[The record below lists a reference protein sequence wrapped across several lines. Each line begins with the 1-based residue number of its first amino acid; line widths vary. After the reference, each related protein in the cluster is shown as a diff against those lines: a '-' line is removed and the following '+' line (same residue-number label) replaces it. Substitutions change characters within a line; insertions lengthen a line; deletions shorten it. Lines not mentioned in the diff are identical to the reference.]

1 MNRRTLWGLGVV
13 AVSMTVAAPALANT
27 PEADG
32 LGPFADVDGS
42 IHEMDVAALWA
53 ADITSGC
60 EEWLY
65 CPDDAVSRG
74 EMAAFLAR
82 ALQLPRP
89 DDTSFVDTAG
99 SRFGADIE
107 AIADA
112 GITAGCGDG
121 EYCPAD
127 EVTRGQLAS
136 FLARA
141 LSLPPADRDPFDDDD
156 GNVHQSD
163 IAALAA
169 AGITDGCD
177 EDSFCPDRAV
187 SRAEMAS
194 FLARAMN
201 LAPPADLPTIPT
213 DVIEELSKPVWPTG
227 PGPEGWRPLVEE
239 FFRPGDVDRAI
250 RVMACESLGDP
261 NARNPR
267 SGASGLF
274 QHIPSYWPERS
285 ASAGYGGASIFDP
298 EANVAVAAWMI
309 YEYPGG
315 GWQHWVCK

>member
-1 MNRRTLWGLGVV
+1 MIKKLWGVGIVFVL
-13 AVSMTVAAPALANT
+13 MTFAMPAMADS

-42 IHEMDVAALWA
+42 VHENDVAALWA

-65 CPDDAVSRG
+65 CPDEPVSRG

-82 ALQLPRP
+82 ALELPRS
-89 DDTSFVDTAG
+89 DDASFVDTVG
-99 SRFGADIE
+99 SQFGADIQ

-112 GITAGCGDG
+112 GITAGCGEG
-121 EYCPAD
+121 EYCPAG
-127 EVTRGQLAS
+127 EVTRGQMAS

-141 LSLPPADRDPFDDDD
+141 LNLPAAEGNPFVDDD
-156 GNVHQSD
+156 GNIHEAD
-163 IAALAA
+163 IAAIAA
-169 AGITDGCD
+169 AGITRGCD
-177 EDSFCPDRAV
+177 EDSFCPERTV
-187 SRAEMAS
+187 TRAEMAS
-194 FLARAMN
+194 FLARALELLPPVKMPEIPSDVLDE
-201 LAPPADLPTIPT
+201 LAGP
-213 DVIEELSKPVWPTG
+213 EWPTG
-227 PGPEGWRPLVEE
+227 PGPEGWRTLIEE
-239 FFRPGDVDRAI
+239 YFRAGDVARAM

-274 QHIPSYWPERS
+274 QHMPRYWSERS
-285 ASAGYGGASIFDP
+285 ASAGFGGRSIFDP
-298 EANVAVAAWMI
+298 EANVGVAAWMI

-315 GWQHWVCK
+315 GWKHWVCK